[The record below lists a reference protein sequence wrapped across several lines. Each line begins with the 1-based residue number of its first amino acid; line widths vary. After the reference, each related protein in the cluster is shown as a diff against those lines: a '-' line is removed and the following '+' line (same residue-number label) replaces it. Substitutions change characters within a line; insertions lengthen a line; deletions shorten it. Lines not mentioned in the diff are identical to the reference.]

1 MSGILSE
8 RLASIYRRRKAAV
21 WATVLLLPVAV
32 LVVGSLLLPEIFWD
46 DFLYRYFWG
55 PLVSDVEGEVIDG
68 IAEGYNVVNTVVYAL
83 LLAGALFLLY
93 KGFERLGIRVD
104 AAFVLSTVPVI
115 LFGGITRAL
124 EDAHLF
130 QGGIAFLFISPFIYL
145 VVIALFLM
153 GGVVGYLI
161 VDRRP
166 GRWGEVRY
174 FALFIALLLV
184 LYYLGTCLLE
194 KELSHTVH
202 PLLPAVAALLGILAF
217 HLSRRWVEPFRGTI
231 LCTGLFALLVS
242 ATYAVAFSTADVW
255 QSFYIA
261 QEGGPLVLRPWEGVI
276 IPGIALAITAGL
288 GAAGRLAPRAG
299 LLALPLNLGMFFA
312 HLLDGAAT
320 YRGVDLYGY
329 GERHVL
335 PTALID
341 LFDTAAVM
349 LLLKLALVLLLI
361 LLIDV
366 MFREDLRDYPGL
378 PSIMKFAVIFLGMAP
393 GTRNLVRIAMGV

>member
-32 LVVGSLLLPEIFWD
+32 LVVGSLLLPELFWD

-55 PLVSDVEGEVIDG
+55 PLVSDVEGEVIEG
-68 IAEGYNVVNTVVYAL
+68 IPEGYNVVNTVVYAL

-93 KGFERLGIRVD
+93 KGFDRLGIRVD

-130 QGGIAFLFISPFIYL
+130 QGGTAFLFISPFIYL

-153 GGVVGYLI
+153 GGAAGYLI

-174 FALFIALLLV
+174 FALFIGLLLA
-184 LYYLGTCLLE
+184 LYYLGTGLLE
-194 KELSHTVH
+194 GELSHTVH
-202 PLLPAVAALLGILAF
+202 PFLPAVAALLGILAF
-217 HLSRRWVEPFRGTI
+217 HLFRRWGLEPFRGAI

-242 ATYAVAFSTADVW
+242 ATYAVAFSTSDSW
-255 QSFYIA
+255 QAFYIA
-261 QEGGPLVLRPWEGVI
+261 QEGGPLEIRPWEVVI
-276 IPGIALAITAGL
+276 IPGIA
-288 GAAGRLAPRAG
+288 
-299 LLALPLNLGMFFA
+299 
-312 HLLDGAAT
+312 
-320 YRGVDLYGY
+320 
-329 GERHVL
+329 
-335 PTALID
+335 
-341 LFDTAAVM
+341 
-349 LLLKLALVLLLI
+349 
-361 LLIDV
+361 
-366 MFREDLRDYPGL
+366 
-378 PSIMKFAVIFLGMAP
+378 
-393 GTRNLVRIAMGV
+393 